1 MTDKYAVLGNPVNHS
16 ISPQIHAEFARQTG
30 QNISYEKLEVPL
42 EGFAEFIAELHKK
55 SYQGMNVTLP
65 FKEQAFQLSESLS
78 TAAEHAGAVN
88 TLIRTAT
95 GWRGDNTD
103 GVGLVRDLTKN
114 LSITLKQKNILIL
127 GAGGAVRGIL
137 ELVLREDP
145 KQIHIANRTAE
156 KAVALAEKFKHLGNV
171 VGTGLDGPFE
181 EQYDLII
188 NGTAASIKGKV
199 PAIPDGLLKTGG
211 ATYDMFYAKEP
222 TAFVEWAKQQGAEI
236 AADGLGMLIEQA
248 AESFYLWREI
258 KPVTKYLLNDISK
271 LKAVPLI

>member
-16 ISPQIHAEFARQTG
+16 ISPQIHAKFARQTG

-114 LSITLKQKNILIL
+114 LGITLKQKNILIL
-127 GAGGAVRGIL
+127 GAGGAVRGVL
-137 ELVLREDP
+137 EPVLRENP
-145 KQIHIANRTAE
+145 VQIHIANRTAE
-156 KAVALAEKFKHLGNV
+156 KALALAEKFKQLGNV
-171 VGTGLDGPFE
+171 IGTGLDGPFI

-188 NGTAASIKGKV
+188 NGTATSIKGQI
-199 PAIPDGLLKTGG
+199 PTIPDGLLKPGG
-211 ATYDMFYAKEP
+211 AAYDMFYAKEP

-236 AADGLGMLIEQA
+236 TTDGLGMLIEQA
-248 AESFYLWREI
+248 AESFYLWRGTRPE
-258 KPVTKYLLNDISK
+258 TQLIS
-271 LKAVPLI
+271 PTP